1 MTCYT
6 RAHEVLVLWNN
17 SNNNNNKQHAVA
29 VAATEAEAA
38 KETEHG
44 TSVESV
50 LRRAFHF
57 KVRLELLLTQQ
68 NLWGR
73 WACCCI
79 LL

>member
-1 MTCYT
+1 MRRRLATP

-17 SNNNNNKQHAVA
+17 NNNNKQHAVA
-29 VAATEAEAA
+29 ATEAAAA

-57 KVRLELLLTQQ
+57 KVRLTV
-68 NLWGR
+68 
-73 WACCCI
+73 CF
-79 LL
+79 